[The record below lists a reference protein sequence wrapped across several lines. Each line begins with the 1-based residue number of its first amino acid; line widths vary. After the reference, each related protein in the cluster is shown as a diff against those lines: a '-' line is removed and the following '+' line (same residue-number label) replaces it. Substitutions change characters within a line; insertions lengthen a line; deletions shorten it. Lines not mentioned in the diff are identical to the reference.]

1 MSVENRRFRS
11 TGSRLTQHFRDRPHQ
26 PFFFSRNQGKWSFV
40 WYKNAGTAFF
50 RSVTNHTFDRETNR
64 QNSHRQTASAFHA
77 ARKKWDCRRCTE
89 NYGRSNEVT
98 RHTTSHVSLQFE
110 FKQVAQLSQRDRA
123 AGCVSFGKK
132 CKTGTGGQYSTEIIS
147 LFSITVTSSA
157 CTAIDFGEKLQNT
170 GGYGVQDHSRSS
182 RSVPIKSLRL
192 PISDQQ

>member
-1 MSVENRRFRS
+1 MRAQ
-11 TGSRLTQHFRDRPHQ
+11 L
-26 PFFFSRNQGKWSFV
+26 SFV
-40 WYKNAGTAFF
+40 LSQITLLTE
-50 RSVTNHTFDRETNR
+50 RRTDRILI
-64 QNSHRQTASAFHA
+64 
-77 ARKKWDCRRCTE
+77 ARPRLHSMQRGKKWDCRRCTE

-192 PISDQQ
+192 PISDQ